1 MSKRTKKAGG
11 RAGRW
16 LPPLTA
22 ARVRQGWETPG
33 GGRIRPIRPGEE
45 DTADTLLHTADVELD
60 PHLRRS
66 ITDGTLSCVL
76 LNGLGASRE
85 AYYTAA
91 LTACAKPKLA
101 EGLPALSLVLAAEN
115 SSGEVVGVVAGM
127 PPVTVVKTALDH
139 GYTREQSIAMSL
151 AIAKIQGLA
160 VAEHARGQGLATAL
174 LKRAWQ
180 TYHQLGFLL
189 AYSSFETSR
198 DLAGFYTRQG
208 YTVHAPGE
216 RLSLERLTIPFTLH
230 AEDDEQMFSR
240 WRSGN

>member
-1 MSKRTKKAGG
+1 MLRTAG
-11 RAGRW
+11 
-16 LPPLTA
+16 
-22 ARVRQGWETPG
+22 
-33 GGRIRPIRPGEE
+33 
-45 DTADTLLHTADVELD
+45 VELD
-60 PHLRRS
+60 PFLRRA
-66 ITDGTLSCVL
+66 ITDASLSSAL
-76 LNGLGASRE
+76 LSGLDASRE
-85 AYYTAA
+85 AYYAAA
-91 LTACAKPKLA
+91 LTACAKPTLA

-115 SSGEVVGVVAGM
+115 DRGEVVGVVAGM
-127 PPVTVVKTALDH
+127 PSVAVVKTALDH

-160 VAEHARGQGLATAL
+160 VAEHARGQGLAGAL

-198 DLAGFYTRQG
+198 GLAGFYTRQG

-230 AEDDEQMFSR
+230 AEDNEQLFSR
-240 WRSGN
+240 WRSRN